1 MTPSKTK
8 KRCKMTTIQ
17 TLLKPDRIVLL
28 AITIV
33 LIVAVTIIS
42 YTNGWMDVNHYW
54 DNINEWYDDGLIP
67 YKDYVFEY
75 PPLSLLIFLI
85 PRLFSWD
92 LDSYHFM
99 YAIFSMIAYIG
110 ISKLTLDLTKDDE
123 RLRPYIV
130 LLLLLIPI
138 FGIRFILTRNDIF
151 AVAAIIISI
160 WCYKNNHK
168 RLAFILI
175 GLGAMIK
182 LYPIL
187 LIVPYLA
194 NEISRRDVKSF
205 LECIIIIAATC
216 VIIELPFM
224 IDDFDSAFSY
234 LSYHEDRPIQ
244 IESVVATFMY
254 FAYLLGYT
262 DLHYIE
268 SYGSDNMWGELPD
281 KVAPYMNDVLSWSLI
296 IVIAFLLIIAIWSK
310 KWDDNMK
317 IRMFILTSLAMILTF
332 IIFNKVYSAQYMLWV
347 LGLTPLMIWSISSEK
362 ARRVGFVITIIF
374 GSVSGIAAATY
385 SSYDIND
392 WFISI
397 EATKNFLTIAMLCF
411 VIYAI
416 YTESKIYR
424 LRA

>member
-1 MTPSKTK
+1 MTS
-8 KRCKMTTIQ
+8 IQ
-17 TLLKPDRIVLL
+17 TLLRPDRIVLL
-28 AITIV
+28 AITAV
-33 LIVAVTIIS
+33 LIVVVTVIS
-42 YTNGWMDVNHYW
+42 MTNGWMDVNHYW
-54 DNINEWYDDGLIP
+54 DNINEWYENGLIP
-67 YKDYVFEY
+67 YEDYVFEY

-85 PRLFSWD
+85 PRIFSWN

-99 YAIFSMIAYIG
+99 YAIFSMIAYLI
-110 ISKLTLDLTKDDE
+110 ISKLILDMTKDNE
-123 RLRPYIV
+123 NLRPYII

-138 FGIRFILTRNDIF
+138 FGFRFIITRNDIF
-151 AVAAIIISI
+151 AVVAIVLSI
-160 WCYKNNHK
+160 WCYRNDHK

-194 NEISRRDVKSF
+194 NEISRRDVRSF
-205 LECIIIIAATC
+205 LECFIIIAATC
-216 VIIELPFM
+216 IVVELPFM
-224 IDDFDSAFSY
+224 INDFDSAFNY
-234 LSYHEDRPIQ
+234 LDYHGDRPIQ

-281 KVAPYMNDVLSWSLI
+281 KVAPYMNDVLSWSLFII
-296 IVIAFLLIIAIWSK
+296 IVFLLIISIWSK
-310 KWDDNMK
+310 KWDDNMSF
-317 IRMFILTSLAMILTF
+317 RMLILMSLAIILTF

-362 ARRVGFVITIIF
+362 IRRYGFILTIVF

-397 EATKNFLTIAMLCF
+397 EALKNFLTIAMLCF
-411 VIYAI
+411 VVYVIYM
-416 YTESKIYR
+416 ESKMYK
-424 LRA
+424 LKA